1 MLVEQYAHWDS
12 YVWVRCETIEGNDTR
27 LVPLVGEVD
36 ASVEMSASYG
46 VTNDYSKT
54 FSQVLTKSVSKTE
67 SQTQGTNIT
76 TSIPV
81 DPQTVLYHDI
91 LTYSGTHDAPIS
103 IDYSVRGNFSFTLN
117 NGQSYTVP
125 INAILQHY
133 DLKDGTLN
141 TFNPA
146 ENANLLGTD
155 FDGNG
160 TSLYYANQLN
170 FTQKN

>member
-1 MLVEQYAHWDS
+1 
-12 YVWVRCETIEGNDTR
+12 
-27 LVPLVGEVD
+27 
-36 ASVEMSASYG
+36 MSASYG